1 MVAIAADG
9 EIETI
14 TETVIE
20 RVPGGTFMVMAEAHS
35 TGKDHAWHLRH
46 RGIEIGPDAAR
57 FLDHAEAHVRRE
69 GFKLAELSRLP
80 FAPSIC
86 TIEDVAAHVMRGE
99 YYLISEHL
107 VPAAC
112 LAIVRHLIPEAD
124 RTAMTHVPAE
134 EYLAKLIR
142 HWPSGCDCIMIMS
155 ETFWIDSTPRRMC
168 LRRQDNRI
176 VLDALGANGMISK
189 RSTIFA
195 FAKFDRR

>member
-1 MVAIAADG
+1 MVATETTGADA
-9 EIETI
+9 I
-14 TETVIE
+14 TEPVIE
-20 RVPGGTFMVMAEAHS
+20 RVPGGMFMVMAEAHS

-46 RGIEIGPDAAR
+46 RGIAIRPDAAR
-57 FLDHAEAHVRRE
+57 FLDHAEAHMHRE
-69 GFKLAELSRLP
+69 ALRIAELYRLP
-80 FAPSIC
+80 DTAPLF
-86 TIEDVAAHVMRGE
+86 TVEDVAAYVMRGE
-99 YYLISEHL
+99 CYLIPEHL

-124 RTAMTHVPAE
+124 RTAMTHVPVE

-142 HWPSGCDCIMIMS
+142 YWPSGCDCIMIMS